1 MLKFL
6 KQDNNTKRDIFINVS
21 KKLKIQPEYI
31 EKDFWVCLILYI
43 LFTKSDYKNDIVFGG
58 GTSLSKCYG
67 VIKRFSEDIDIAIN
81 WDKMGFDTNPNEG
94 KSKTQRKL
102 IVEKVRNSTLQ
113 FIKNKLL
120 LDIKEKIKNV
130 LGLSLNVHI
139 DEHYPDTIMVEYP
152 KFFES
157 NYILPVVKIEVG
169 SVSSSFL
176 RQSKIIKSYLSDVY
190 PNIFELSEV
199 KIPTTLI
206 SRIFWDKAMV
216 LHRIANMPEDKK
228 TPYRYARHY
237 YDLYFLAKNKEV
249 KHDAL
254 NDQNILKLAVDENT
268 EFYRCNWA
276 HYEDCLN
283 KKFKLIPSNK
293 RILEL
298 KKDYEQMKT
307 MVFGDIPSFDE
318 IITSLS
324 KLEKEINKD

>member
-6 KQDNNTKRDIFINVS
+6 KQDNQTKKDIFINVS
-21 KKLKIQPEYI
+21 KKIKIQPEHI

-43 LFTKSDYKNDIVFGG
+43 LFTKSDYKDDIVFGG

-67 VIKRFSEDIDIAIN
+67 IIKRFSEDIDIAIN
-81 WDKMGFDTNPNEG
+81 WDKIGFEANPIEG

-102 IVEKVRNSTLQ
+102 IVEKIKTSTFE

-120 LDIKEKIKNV
+120 FDIKEKIKNV
-130 LGLSLNVHI
+130 LGLTLNVHI
-139 DEHYPDTIMVEYP
+139 DEHYPDTIMIEYP

-157 NYILPVVKIEVG
+157 NYILPVVKIEIG

-176 RQSKIIKSYLSDVY
+176 RQNKIVKSYLSDVY
-190 PNIFELSEV
+190 PNIFDLCEI
-199 KIPTTLI
+199 KIPTTLLT
-206 SRIFWDKAMV
+206 RIFWDKAMV

-237 YDLYFLAKNKEV
+237 YDLYFLAKNKNIQQNAI
-249 KHDAL
+249 KDT
-254 NDQNILKLAVDENT
+254 NILKLSVDENT

-283 KKFKLIPSNK
+283 KKFKLIPSPK
-293 RILEL
+293 RIAEL
-298 KKDYEQMKT
+298 KEDYEKMKT
-307 MVFGDIPSFDE
+307 MIFGDIPSFEE
-318 IITSLS
+318 IIKVLTE
-324 KLEKEINKD
+324 LEKTINS